1 MNEADARLSNP
12 IVMQGTAGRI
22 LFARMA
28 CRLVSHVHREHQVI
42 FHCGGVAAD
51 FRVDGVARVLRH
63 GEMILLN
70 PWQDH
75 EKLANPEG
83 ASVLLSILFDPSKAG
98 DGLPASLGALSFR
111 HPHRVVPPR
120 LRSVLDATMEAL
132 MAAPISTAAR
142 REAVLLALIRAV
154 ADICLERNAAREGA
168 APRRP
173 HDFRIQRALR
183 FLLRSGGVDMRVDDL
198 PVLAGMSRAHFF
210 RQFRRCLGVSPHTV
224 IDYVRI
230 TTAIEKLG
238 SRSEPI
244 RAIARDLGFTT
255 SSHFARFFAGRLGT
269 SPDRYR
275 RAALREVE

>member
-1 MNEADARLSNP
+1 MDAADPRLSNP

-42 FHCGGVAAD
+42 FHCGGAAAD
-51 FRVDGVARVLRH
+51 FRVDGVARMLRH

-83 ASVLLSILFDPSKAG
+83 ASVLLSILFDPAKAG
-98 DGLPASLGALSFR
+98 GGLPAPVRTLSFR
-111 HPHRVVPPR
+111 NPHGVVPPG
-120 LRSVLDATMEAL
+120 LRRVLDATMEAL
-132 MAAPISTAAR
+132 MAAPISTAAQ
-142 REAVLLALIRAV
+142 REEILLALIRAV
-154 ADICLERNAAREGA
+154 ADTCLEPGAAREGA
-168 APRRP
+168 APQRP
-173 HDFRIQRALR
+173 HDFRIERALR
-183 FLLRSGGVDMRVDDL
+183 FLLRSGAADMRVDDL
-198 PVLAGMSRAHFF
+198 PALAGMSRAHFF

-238 SRSEPI
+238 SRGEPI
-244 RAIARDLGFTT
+244 RAIARDLGFATG
-255 SSHFARFFAGRLGT
+255 SHFARFFAGRLGT
-269 SPDRYR
+269 SPHRYR
-275 RAALREVE
+275 RASVREG